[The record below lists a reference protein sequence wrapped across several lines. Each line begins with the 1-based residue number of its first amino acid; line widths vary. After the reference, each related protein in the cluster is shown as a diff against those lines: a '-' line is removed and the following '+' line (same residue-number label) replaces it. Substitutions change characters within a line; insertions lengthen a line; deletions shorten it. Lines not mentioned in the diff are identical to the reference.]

1 MVTTTNKHQ
10 ILLASQSPRR
20 RELLTL
26 LGIPFEASVPNVVET
41 PQANEAPADLV
52 ARLSQAKA
60 HAACAEMNTPD
71 AITTSDTLVASDA
84 ITTSDTLVASD
95 AITISD
101 AIIIACDTI
110 VVLDGELMGKP
121 RDAVEASAMLHRLR
135 EQPSHTVYSALTLL
149 QPATG
154 RSLTDVAQTQLTM
167 RSYSDAEIATYVA
180 SGDPLDKA
188 GAYAIQHPGFH
199 PVAALQ
205 GCYANVIGLPL
216 CHLTRCLRALGTKVP
231 RDVPAACQTHTG
243 RHCPVHATILDEK

>member
-60 HAACAEMNTPD
+60 HAACAE
-71 AITTSDTLVASDA
+71 
-84 ITTSDTLVASD
+84 
-95 AITISD
+95 ITISN

-121 RDAVEASAMLHRLR
+121 RDAVEASAMLRRLR
-135 EQPSHTVYSALTLL
+135 EQASHTVYSALTLL